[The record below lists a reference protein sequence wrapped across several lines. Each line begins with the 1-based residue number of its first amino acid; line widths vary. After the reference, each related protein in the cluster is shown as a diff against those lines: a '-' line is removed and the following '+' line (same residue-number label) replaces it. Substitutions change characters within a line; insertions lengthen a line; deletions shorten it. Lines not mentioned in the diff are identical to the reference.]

1 MHYIVEPFLAGVD
14 EAGRG
19 PLAGPVSVGVVVFLK
34 DFDTRIFEDVR
45 DSKQLSE
52 KKRVYFLECMDA
64 LVAEGALNYAVAFSS
79 SKSVDTK
86 GIVFAIRDAMA
97 RSIDELRLDAEK
109 TTILL
114 DGSLQAPEVFKKQRT
129 IIKGDETEL
138 PITLAGIAAK
148 VVRDREM
155 VRLSKE
161 FPEYGFE
168 KHKGYGTKHHQE
180 MLKKHGISA
189 IHRETFIDLTK
200 Y

>member
-97 RSIDELRLDAEK
+97 RSIDELRLDA
-109 TTILL
+109 
-114 DGSLQAPEVFKKQRT
+114 APEVFKKQST